1 MIKSD
6 TFKQLPVTGKGRKHE
21 VAIRKKTTGGKK
33 KQLRRRGE
41 VVEGLESGACN
52 LDVSE
57 E

>member
-41 VVEGLESGACN
+41 VVEGLESGTCN